1 MIEFI
6 EGNDAVVR
14 GAIDAGCRFF
24 AGYPITPASSILVSM
39 MRELPPVGGIA
50 IQGEDEIASIGMCIG
65 AAMTGLKAMTATS
78 GPGVSLYSENVGL
91 AIMGETPLVIV
102 NVQRQ
107 GPSTGSA
114 TKGADGDILFMRWVT
129 SGGFPMIILS
139 PENVQDCYT
148 LTVAAF
154 NFAERYRAPVF
165 LASQREVGLTR
176 EAFNYERA
184 WAEAPT
190 PLPRPVAAPDC
201 VYEPHACP
209 TPDHVS
215 PMSPIGGPHLVRYT
229 TSTHDQR
236 AYLTGDPDVI
246 EHMTNHYRRKILDH
260 AEEMGIYEYD
270 PQRGADT
277 LIIAYGVCA
286 RSARGAVKMVREKG
300 GKVSLLVL
308 KTIYPMQRRVIKEA
322 VAEVSRVVVPEM
334 NMGQYVWEI
343 RAMAP
348 GKDTI
353 AINRMST
360 TLISPEE
367 IIAKGGLL

>member
-14 GAIDAGCRFF
+14 AAIDAGCRFF

-39 MRELPPVGGIA
+39 MQELPRVGGIA

-78 GPGVSLYSENVGL
+78 GPGISLYSENVGL

-107 GPSTGSA
+107 GPATGSA
-114 TKGADGDILFMRWVT
+114 TKGADGDIFFMRWVT
-129 SGGFPMIILS
+129 SGGFPIIILA
-139 PENVQDCYT
+139 PESVQDCYT

-154 NFAERYRAPVF
+154 NFAERYRTPVF
-165 LASQREVGLTR
+165 LASQKEIGLTR
-176 EAFNYERA
+176 EVFDYDRA
-184 WAEAPT
+184 RAEAP
-190 PLPRPVAAPDC
+190 PPFPRPVVAVDC
-201 VYEPHACP
+201 VYEPYACP
-209 TPDHVS
+209 MPDQVP

-236 AYLTGDPDVI
+236 AYLTGDPEVI
-246 EHMTNHYRRKILDH
+246 EQMVNHYRRKIIDH

-270 PQRGADT
+270 PESGADT
-277 LIIAYGVCA
+277 LLIAYGVCA
-286 RSARGAVKMVREKG
+286 RSARGAVKKVRAAG
-300 GKVSLLVL
+300 GKISLLIL
-308 KTIYPMQRRVIKEA
+308 KTIYPLQRRVIREA
-322 VAEVSRVVVPEM
+322 VAGVSKVVVPEM
-334 NMGQYVWEI
+334 NLGQYVWEI

-348 GKDTI
+348 EKEVI
-353 AINRMST
+353 SVSKMNT
-360 TLISPEE
+360 TLISPDE